1 MGRGD
6 ARNLPRD
13 PALGPRI
20 EGDPINQSDRLAHLT
35 KEAWRAFT
43 RALQDRLAE
52 HGVPFGHWKFL
63 RILRDRDS
71 LTQRELS
78 DEAGV
83 KESSTFAALRAMES
97 LGYVRRDQR
106 PENRKNV
113 YVYLTPKGRALKA
126 RLVPLAIEVNAS
138 AVRGVPAPDI
148 EAARTTLLAVVE
160 NLKRTPNRRK
170 T

>member
-1 MGRGD
+1 M
-6 ARNLPRD
+6 
-13 PALGPRI
+13 
-20 EGDPINQSDRLAHLT
+20 
-35 KEAWRAFT
+35 
-43 RALQDRLAE
+43 
-52 HGVPFGHWKFL
+52 PFGHWTFL
-63 RILRDRDS
+63 RILWDRDS